1 MILDKNDRFDHIFSI
16 LIKCTKFLI
25 CLQIFLYSLTNKF
38 TINDGHMDDLVGKKL
53 ENYKIVS
60 ILGRGGMGVVYKAY
74 DTSLERNVA
83 IKMLSSQLF
92 SKERF
97 VERFKREAKNQAKL
111 SHPNIVTVYGFIEY
125 HGLLGIVMEYI
136 DGESLEKLI
145 YRQGRI
151 HLYDAVYVMKQILAG
166 IGYAHAKG
174 FIHRDIKPSNIIF
187 NAEGVAKIMDFGIS
201 KSLFEKSFTKTG
213 AKIGTIYYMSPEQIR
228 GDELTHHTDIY
239 SLGCAF
245 YEMLTGQ
252 PPFDHES
259 EYNVMDAHLK
269 TPPPKVSAS
278 IPGLPENIDKI
289 ITTALQ
295 KNQNERYQTC
305 EDFIADLRDLD
316 KYIAALQEK
325 YTSRIKP
332 NPKKTKIYSIT
343 AFTIFVIALAALVVF
358 AYYQVDSLLKSR
370 SLEKLKKYNVETL
383 FEEDE
388 DIGIKLSQ
396 LKWLETN
403 NNNKLNSIF
412 FANNNLGIA
421 VGDSV
426 TVLLTENAGDDWNKI
441 ILNDSVNLN
450 DAFISENGK
459 AVLVGNNSKIIY
471 TEDKFI
477 RSTSMQIAG
486 DYTLFKV
493 TFSDPQ
499 NGFIVGSKGSLVRS
513 YDGGKNW
520 EKIAL
525 NTNDLLYDIIFVS
538 DKIGFICGWNGTI
551 LKATDGGNN
560 WKQIENFTNKY
571 LRDID
576 FLNEDKGI
584 VVGGGDEIFLTFNG
598 GESWES
604 VPVKQR
610 GGLQSAKFIT
620 DNFLIMPGNRGELII
635 SKDSGDSWSLLDT
648 KTYMSFTGIEKTIN
662 GNIFITAVNGRILRI
677 Q

>member
-1 MILDKNDRFDHIFSI
+1 
-16 LIKCTKFLI
+16 
-25 CLQIFLYSLTNKF
+25 
-38 TINDGHMDDLVGKKL
+38 MDELVGKKL
-53 ENYKIVS
+53 DNYKIVS

-74 DTSLERNVA
+74 DTSLERNIA

-92 SKERF
+92 SKQRF

-125 HGLLGIVMEYI
+125 HGLLGIVMEHI

-201 KSLFEKSFTKTG
+201 KSLLEKSFTKTG

-245 YEMLTGQ
+245 YEMLTGK

-259 EYNVMDAHLK
+259 EYNVMDSHLK
-269 TPPPKVSAS
+269 SPPPKVSAL
-278 IPGLPENIDKI
+278 IPGLPENVDKI

-295 KNQNERYQTC
+295 KDPNDRYQTC
-305 EDFIADLRDLD
+305 EDFIAALRDLD

-332 NPKKTKIYSIT
+332 NPKKTKIYSIA
-343 AFTIFVIALAALVVF
+343 AFTIFVIALSALVVF
-358 AYYQVDSLLKSR
+358 AYNQVDSLLKSR
-370 SLEKLKKYNVETL
+370 SLEKLKKYSVETL
-383 FEEDE
+383 FEDDE

-403 NNNKLNSIF
+403 NTNKLNSVY

-421 VGDSV
+421 VGDSA
-426 TVLLTENAGDDWNKI
+426 TVLLTENGGNNWNKI
-441 ILNDSVNLN
+441 ILNETINLN
-450 DAFISENGK
+450 DGFISDNGRG
-459 AVLVGNNSKIIY
+459 VLVGNNSKIIF

-477 RSTSMQIAG
+477 RSSVVELSG

-493 TFSDPQ
+493 TFSDPR
-499 NGFIVGSKGSLVRS
+499 NGFIVGSKGTLIRS

-520 EKIAL
+520 EKVAL
-525 NTNDLLYDIIFVS
+525 NTNDLLYDIIFTS
-538 DKIGFICGWNGTI
+538 TTTGFICGWNGTL
-551 LKATDGGNN
+551 LKTTDAGES
-560 WKQIENFTNKY
+560 WKQVEKFTDKY

-576 FLNEDKGI
+576 FIDEKNGI
-584 VVGGGDEIFLTFNG
+584 AVGGGDEIFLTFNG
-598 GESWES
+598 GDSWES
-604 VPVKQR
+604 IPVKQR

-620 DNFLIMPGNRGELII
+620 DKLVVMPGNRGELII
-635 SKDSGDSWSLLDT
+635 SKDSGDDWSLLDT
-648 KTYMSFTGIEKTIN
+648 KTYMNFTGIEKTIN
-662 GNIFITAVNGRILRI
+662 GNIFITAVNGRILKI